1 MKKLPRRRQRQCFA
15 VSPTKPRD
23 DQKSTLASA
32 DMIEYSLQTQH
43 TRAPGRARQRRP
55 FCTRI
60 LWYAAPRDAGASA
73 ESKKQA
79 SYNLKEAA

>member
-1 MKKLPRRRQRQCFA
+1 M
-15 VSPTKPRD
+15 SPTKPRD
-23 DQKSTLASA
+23 DQKSTLA
-32 DMIEYSLQTQH
+32 DMIEYSLQTQYNSR
-43 TRAPGRARQRRP
+43 TRARAAAP
-55 FCTRI
+55 TILHARI